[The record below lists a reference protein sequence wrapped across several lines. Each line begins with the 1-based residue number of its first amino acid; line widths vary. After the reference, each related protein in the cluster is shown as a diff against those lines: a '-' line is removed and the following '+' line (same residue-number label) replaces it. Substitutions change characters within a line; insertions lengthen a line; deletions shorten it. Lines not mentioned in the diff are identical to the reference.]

1 MTWPIIIVAALVTSF
16 VSGIF
21 GMAGGLM
28 LMGVLAFLLPVSA
41 AMVVHGTIQSVSN
54 GWRAILWHRW
64 IDWRILGLYLIG
76 SAAAA
81 ALLFAFMI
89 RLPEAWL
96 FIVLG
101 LVPGLLWLP
110 LKQFALD
117 ARKTSH
123 AVASGVGVT
132 GLGIVAGVSGP
143 LLDVFYV
150 TTDMDRRTVV
160 ATKAA
165 TQVVAH
171 GFKIAYYIVPAMAA
185 EALAEPYWLLAA
197 IPMAMLGTTLGAQ
210 VLKRMSDIQFRNAT
224 KWIVTVL
231 GAIYVVRG
239 ILLLTTG

>member
-41 AMVVHGTIQSVSN
+41 AMVVHGAIQSVSN

-117 ARKTSH
+117 AR
-123 AVASGVGVT
+123 SG
-132 GLGIVAGVSGP
+132 
-143 LLDVFYV
+143 
-150 TTDMDRRTVV
+150 R
-160 ATKAA
+160 
-165 TQVVAH
+165 
-171 GFKIAYYIVPAMAA
+171 
-185 EALAEPYWLLAA
+185 AL
-197 IPMAMLGTTLGAQ
+197 TNSCTR
-210 VLKRMSDIQFRNAT
+210 VLIS
-224 KWIVTVL
+224 V
-231 GAIYVVRG
+231 
-239 ILLLTTG
+239 